1 MRVAA
6 VLLTTG
12 ERDDQLVAAL
22 DSIRSQRDVD
32 TDLLVVLNRDPDES
46 RVAADDADAW
56 QARLGA
62 DVEVLRPGRNLGIP
76 AGRNVGLA
84 AVRDRADVVLFLD
97 DDARLDG
104 DRVLASA
111 VAAFRD
117 DPDLAVVSMRLVD
130 PDTGRTERRHV
141 PRLRVGDA
149 ARSSW
154 VTSFLGGASVVRV
167 QAFDRAG
174 GYPDD
179 FVYAL
184 EETSLAWR
192 MIDHGYRLRYR
203 GDLHVLHPAAPAS
216 RHADFHRLTSRNRV
230 LVAHLHLPFV
240 LAAVYLPVWT
250 AISLVRAPG
259 ALRAVFGGIAD
270 GLRLRHLP
278 RQPISWRT
286 VWRMTRL
293 GRPPVI

>member
-12 ERDDQLVAAL
+12 ERDGQLVAAL
-22 DSIRSQRDVD
+22 DSIRAQRDVD
-32 TDLLVVLNRDPDES
+32 ADLLVVLNREPDG
-46 RVAADDADAW
+46 RTVPADDADRWGAG
-56 QARLGA
+56 LGT

-76 AGRNVGLA
+76 AGRNLGLA

-97 DDARLDG
+97 DDARLASDG
-104 DRVLASA
+104 VLAAA
-111 VAAFRD
+111 VEALRD

-130 PDTGRTERRHV
+130 PVTGLTERRHV
-141 PRLRVGDA
+141 PRLRVGDPS
-149 ARSSW
+149 RSSW
-154 VTSFLGGASVVRV
+154 VTSFLGGASVIRV

-203 GDLHVLHPAAPAS
+203 GDLRVLHPAAPAS

-240 LAAVYLPVWT
+240 LAVVYLKVWT

-259 ALRAVFGGIAD
+259 AWRAILGGIAD

-278 RQPISWRT
+278 RQPISWRA

-293 GRPPVI
+293 GRPPII